1 MIDSCSQLL
10 GQAVHTRCGQA
21 RTYLSRV
28 EQTQTGW
35 HLEYEYS
42 LDGVPV
48 QLKDGPA
55 AVFEV
60 ENDQITAFTLYLRTY
75 GVSGQQQIVLPPVQA
90 AAAMSA
96 LELDGRELL
105 VLYQDQHEERTV
117 PIWTA
122 VSGRGE

>member
-1 MIDSCSQLL
+1 
-10 GQAVHTRCGQA
+10 
-21 RTYLSRV
+21 
-28 EQTQTGW
+28 
-35 HLEYEYS
+35 
-42 LDGVPV
+42 
-48 QLKDGPA
+48 
-55 AVFEV
+55 V